1 MVEMVASWTI
11 GGFVAVSVRESLR
24 STTSDT
30 LTAVM
35 VWLVCTGARDGS
47 GVSLDC
53 GKVKSGGEGQ
63 VGVGGYDPAEGAD
76 VLLGGAEE

>member
-1 MVEMVASWTI
+1 M
-11 GGFVAVSVRESLR
+11 
-24 STTSDT
+24 
-30 LTAVM
+30 
-35 VWLVCTGARDGS
+35 VCTGARDGS

-53 GKVKSGGEGQ
+53 GKVKSGGEGE